1 MSILDN
7 IDSQMRDGDNMLCSL
22 YEYGV
27 ESALIDKDFLL
38 FFNDFIDKH
47 KLLELT
53 YKFDVDY
60 WKDKIY
66 ISDMS
71 HGDHVP
77 LLNIMIFEQQE
88 VIIRFICWIFDE
100 LKTYNN
106 IDINKILISTD
117 EDVKFNFYRY
127 KDALKSGLMMLC
139 TTSSL
144 NGEIIIEMINDSIF
158 NPLLR

>member
-27 ESALIDKDFLL
+27 ESALIDKDSLL
-38 FFNDFIDKH
+38 FFNNFIDKH
-47 KLLELT
+47 RLLELT
-53 YKFDVDY
+53 YKLDVDY

-66 ISDMS
+66 ITDLS

-77 LLNIMIFEQQE
+77 GLKFMIYEQQE
-88 VIIRFICWIFDE
+88 VIIRFICWLFDE

-106 IDINKILISTD
+106 IDIKKILISTD
-117 EDVKFNFYRY
+117 EDVKFNFHRYR
-127 KDALKSGLMMLC
+127 DALRIRLRSTC
-139 TTSSL
+139 TTSL
-144 NGEIIIEMINDSIF
+144 LHGVMIIDSVF

>member
-7 IDSQMRDGDNMLCSL
+7 IDSQMREGDNMLCSL

-27 ESALIDKDFLL
+27 ESTLIDKDFLL
-38 FFNDFIDKH
+38 FFDNFIDKH
-47 KLLELT
+47 RLLQLTHKL
-53 YKFDVDY
+53 DVDY

-66 ISDMS
+66 ITDLS

-77 LLNIMIFEQQE
+77 MLKFMIYEQQE

-100 LKTYNN
+100 LKTHNN
-106 IDINKILISTD
+106 IDIKKILSN
-117 EDVKFNFYRY
+117 ENVKFNFYRY
-127 KDALKSGLMMLC
+127 KDALRIHTRLSC
-139 TTSSL
+139 TTPSL
-144 NGEIIIEMINDSIF
+144 NGEMIIDSVF